1 MLPLHLACNE
11 YGVNLDAIK
20 VLFNDYPE
28 AIYKMHASGT
38 SGKRPIDMAME
49 RRDGNAKHIVAFL
62 KEQLAHVI
70 EAKKDPSYRLP
81 LHRALLGDI
90 SLGAIKLIV
99 KDFPASIHTSNCEGA
114 LPLHVACCNASLE
127 SVKYL
132 VEMDPSHLDVCDEE
146 GKYPLHYACD
156 SANHDV
162 IRYLLDI
169 NAQSISE
176 RDADNML
183 PFHLLCMSAEVGD
196 PDDIESPECTETI
209 WRVLTA
215 YPEAILSA

>member
-1 MLPLHLACNE
+1 MSL
-11 YGVNLDAIK
+11 GTVQ

-28 AIYKMHASGT
+28 AIYKRANDE
-38 SGKRPIDMAME
+38 RLPIDMAKD
-49 RRDGNAKHIVAFL
+49 RRHGIAQPTVDYL
-62 KEQLAHVI
+62 KEQLAHVN
-70 EAKKDPSYRLP
+70 EAKKEPSYRLP

-114 LPLHVACCNASLE
+114 LPLHVACSNS
-127 SVKYL
+127 SVDIVKYL
-132 VEMDPSHLDVCDEE
+132 VGMDESHLGICDDE

-162 IRYLLDI
+162 IKYLMEK
-169 NAQSISE
+169 NVSSISE
-176 RDADNML
+176 RTSANML
-183 PFHLLCMSAEVGD
+183 PLHLLCMSAEVED
-196 PDDIESPECTETI
+196 PDDSESPECTESI

-215 YPEAILSA
+215 YPDAILGA